1 MKEEEASRQSFQ
13 FRLVT
18 AAALLP
24 IIALFVLV
32 AIEVQF
38 NRPLP
43 GLTESRVF
51 TIAPGVSFAQLSRNL
66 HEQDIIGQPW
76 LFNALG
82 RFRGLENDIRQGEY
96 ALPAGATSV
105 DLLAL
110 FVSGAT
116 LQRRLVLI
124 EGWTFAEAL
133 AAIQGGEGVEVTLAG
148 ASRAQIAEAMGLAGN
163 ALEGMIFPDTYFYA
177 AGDSDLDLLLRASA
191 RLRQVLGE
199 EWSMRQPDLPLAS
212 AYEALVLASI
222 VEKEAAG
229 PHQRGLVAGVF
240 QRRLERNMRLQ
251 SDPTVIYGLGDAF
264 DGDLRS
270 ADLEQE
276 TAFNTYRIDGLPPTP
291 IALASHDS
299 IRAALRPIASE
310 YLYFVADDQG
320 GHYFSETLEEHNA
333 AVDCY
338 QRKLDN
344 GSCEQLAEPTDNR

>member
-1 MKEEEASRQSFQ
+1 MKEEEAPSQSFQ
-13 FRLVT
+13 FRLVF

-24 IIALFVLV
+24 VIALFVLV
-32 AIEVQF
+32 SIEVRF

-43 GLTESRVF
+43 GLTETRVF
-51 TIAPGVSFAQLSRNL
+51 TIAPGASLTELSRNL
-66 HEQDIIGQPW
+66 HEQGIIEQPW
-76 LFNALG
+76 LFNALA
-82 RFRGLENDIRQGEY
+82 RFRGLENAVREGEY

-105 DLLAL
+105 DLLVL
-110 FVSGAT
+110 FVSGET
-116 LQRRLVLI
+116 LQRRLALI

-133 AAIQGGEGVEVTLAG
+133 AVIQGSEGVKVTLAG
-148 ASRAQIAEAMGLAGN
+148 ASRKQIAEAMGLAGD

-191 RLRQVLGE
+191 RLQQVLGE
-199 EWSMRQPDLPLAS
+199 EWPLREPDLPLAS
-212 AYEALVLASI
+212 AYEALILASI

-229 PHQRGLVAGVF
+229 PDQRGLIAGVF
-240 QRRLERNMRLQ
+240 QRRLGQNMRLQ

-270 ADLEQE
+270 ADLERE

-291 IALASHDS
+291 IALASLDS
-299 IRAALRPIASE
+299 IRATLRPTPSE

-338 QRKLDN
+338 QRNRDN
-344 GSCEQLAEPTDNR
+344 GSCEQLNSR